1 MADNS
6 GVSKGKTEKK
16 PFKSKPLDS
25 FFFEKLVSRA
35 IEDKRSE
42 EWVILQIR
50 AAFTMKGV
58 KVNPEKEKP
67 KSTFVANSIDDKCKF
82 GKKCKYLTAGTCAF
96 KKHE

>member
-16 PFKSKPLDS
+16 SFKPKPLDS

-35 IEDKRSE
+35 IHEGKSE
-42 EWVILQIR
+42 EWVVLQVK
-50 AAFTMKGV
+50 AAFAMKGV
-58 KVNPEKEKP
+58 KVNPEKDKP
-67 KSTFVANSIDDKCKF
+67 KSTFVPNSIDKPCKF
-82 GKKCKYLTAGTCAF
+82 GKNCKHLAAGTCAF